1 MKDTDKKSIE
11 RLIYYCDRLQE
22 HVSYFGNSREEFFTN
37 KQYQDACSLVIIQ
50 IGEFV
55 GRLSDEFKD
64 DHPEIPWNDI
74 KGMRNIHDYNYD
86 NVMFDLVWESISEDL
101 PYLKEYLEQLIY

>member
-1 MKDTDKKSIE
+1 MF
-11 RLIYYCDRLQE
+11 LILEILVKNFLQI
-22 HVSYFGNSREEFFTN
+22 
-37 KQYQDACSLVIIQ
+37 KYQDACSLVIIQ

-74 KGMRNIHDYNYD
+74 KGMRNIHAHNYD

>member
-1 MKDTDKKSIE
+1 M
-11 RLIYYCDRLQE
+11 
-22 HVSYFGNSREEFFTN
+22 
-37 KQYQDACSLVIIQ
+37 VIIQ